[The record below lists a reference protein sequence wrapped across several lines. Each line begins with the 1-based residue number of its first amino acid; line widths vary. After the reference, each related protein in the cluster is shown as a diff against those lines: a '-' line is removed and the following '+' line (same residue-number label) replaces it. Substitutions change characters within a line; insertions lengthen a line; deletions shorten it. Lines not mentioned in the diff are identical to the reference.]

1 MAISGQPGK
10 IRKKPLFFCY
20 KIQAICCGATRL
32 MVNTDMEKIKMIEK
46 LLERLAE
53 MFPKQDYQ
61 SRLERY
67 LASKNITTAGEIDH
81 WVRQF
86 DRNNGSWA

>member
-1 MAISGQPGK
+1 
-10 IRKKPLFFCY
+10 
-20 KIQAICCGATRL
+20 

-67 LASKNITTAGEIDH
+67 LASKNVTTAGDVDY